1 MTFTAKYTDD
11 GTTDILTEMTNAMK
25 NVATNNLVP
34 EGLVIDPNSIQTSGK
49 LNQLVVL

>member
-1 MTFTAKYTDD
+1 MTFTAIYTDD

-34 EGLVIDPNSIQTSGK
+34 GVVIDPDSIQTSGK